1 MTLVNLMHKRDDTGD
16 DEERYYGY
24 QDDGT
29 GAVFRSAGARVVGAT
44 EEFVCGVAG

>member
-1 MTLVNLMHKRDDTGD
+1 MHKRDDTGD

-29 GAVFRSAGARVVGAT
+29 GVVVRGAGTRIVGAT
-44 EEFVCGVAG
+44 DEFVCGVAG